1 MVFNCDCRKLSKIK
15 YFFTFLFILR
25 SIFAVVVP
33 KIKPEILACIDVRV
47 SCVTVSD
54 ISYSSGESQSAG
66 RRYNALSVLVNF
78 VKVGILQYTPIL
90 LVVRAFLHPT
100 GGHFMDDAFRL
111 CSLYYSV
118 HHS

>member
-33 KIKPEILACIDVRV
+33 KIKPEVLACIDVQA

-54 ISYSSGESQSAG
+54 ISYSSGESRSAG
-66 RRYNALSVLVNF
+66 RALQCF
-78 VKVGILQYTPIL
+78 VSPGELRKGWYLTIYANIA
-90 LVVRAFLHPT
+90 R
-100 GGHFMDDAFRL
+100 R
-111 CSLYYSV
+111 
-118 HHS
+118 